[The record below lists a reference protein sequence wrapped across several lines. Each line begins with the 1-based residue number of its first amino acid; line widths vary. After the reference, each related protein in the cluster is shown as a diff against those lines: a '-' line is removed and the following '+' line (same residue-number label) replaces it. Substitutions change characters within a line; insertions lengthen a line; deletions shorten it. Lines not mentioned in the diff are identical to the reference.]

1 MEMPIV
7 RDELFEEQLT
17 ALRAAGPVQV
27 PHFVSGGWIAGNAT
41 IERQDPCH
49 PGRVVSMCGEAS
61 DSVVDRAVA
70 EARRAASTWGVTPVA
85 KRASVLHQLLH
96 LLTDRRRV
104 EIAALIALE
113 TGKNRTECIGEVD
126 ELAVLIDRYTAAGA
140 DATVWEEPLQQVN
153 PCETSRSVLR
163 PFGVFGVISPFN
175 YPMVLGA
182 GPAVAALVAGNTV
195 VWKPSHVGPRSAHAF
210 AELIAESGLDSG
222 VFQMVLGG
230 DSPGRRVVQLVDGV
244 AFTGSVEAGLAIR
257 AAASLGPFPRP
268 VIAELGGKNPVVV
281 TDTADLELAATA
293 IVSAAFGMSGQRCS
307 AASRV
312 IVTSAAHDRLVELM
326 LDATSKLVVADPI
339 RPACSLG
346 PVVDEQAVTRLERFL
361 ATARRDGVVAT
372 GGRSSLGGLF
382 IDPVIVTDLPHG
394 HPLTREELFLPFL
407 TVTRAAT
414 FEEALT
420 EANATKYGLTAGIY
434 SGDAVELTQF
444 ALRMESGCINV
455 NKPGGGTTGWWPGN
469 QTFGGWKA
477 SGLSGKQAF
486 GDWYVQQ
493 FAREQCVTLAS
504 GLEFPAY

>member
-1 MEMPIV
+1 MPTV
-7 RDELFEEQLT
+7 HVEFFEQQLT

-27 PHFVSGGWIAGNAT
+27 PHFVSGWIDDDAV
-41 IERQDPCH
+41 IQRHDPCH
-49 PGRVVSMCGEAS
+49 PGSVISTCGEAS
-61 DSVVDRAVA
+61 DLLVDRAVA
-70 EARRAASTWGVTPVA
+70 EARQAATTWGVTPVA
-85 KRASVLHQLLH
+85 QRVKAIRQLLD
-96 LLTDRRRV
+96 LLTERRRT

-113 TGKNRTECIGEVD
+113 TGKNRAECIGEVD
-126 ELAVLIDRYTAAGA
+126 ELAVLIDCYTAAGA
-140 DATVWEEPLQQVN
+140 DPAAWEEPLQQVN
-153 PCETSRSVLR
+153 PFATSRSVLR

-182 GPAVAALVAGNTV
+182 GPALAALVAGNTV

-210 AELIAESGLDSG
+210 AELIADSDLNNG

-230 DSPGRRVVQLVDGV
+230 DSPGRRVVDLVDGV

-257 AAASLGPFPRP
+257 AAASAGPFPRP

-281 TDTADLELAATA
+281 TDTADLEVAASA

-312 IVTSAAHDRLVELM
+312 IVTTRAHDRLVEL
-326 LDATSKLVVADPI
+326 LLEATANLVVADPVS
-339 RPACSLG
+339 PACSLG
-346 PVVDEQAVTRLERFL
+346 PVVDEQAMTRLDQSL
-361 ATARRDGVVAT
+361 ATARRDGTVAA
-372 GGRSSLGGLF
+372 GGRSALGGLF
-382 IDPVIVTDLPHG
+382 VDPVIVTDLPQG
-394 HPLTREELFLPFL
+394 HALTREELFLPFL
-407 TVTRAAT
+407 TVTRVET

-434 SGDAVELTQF
+434 SGNEAELTQF

-486 GDWYVQQ
+486 GGWYVQQ

-504 GLEFPAY
+504 GLEFPVY